1 MGLVYLPTWMV
12 DVFNGKCRLNIYQS
26 HGSLGIWPPMNGLS
40 TSTIFPIFLRP
51 RKRHPPGAKAHSVA
65 FPLCHCAQDFF
76 HPGWSLRRNLAVAF
90 LSILRLGLFERKFE
104 KKPLFKGTHWEEN
117 AWKWWWRIQIKTE
130 NIQNDPYFFWKA
142 SSAKKK
148 TLMVEIHPRTFFVSV
163 VPLFWAP
170 FHPSFTFLQLV
181 MLQCKMDTS
190 ESRYLP
196 FFSWNDT
203 EWYGHTHRFICIKT
217 FYLYIVQLY
226 THTEI
231 GGLPWFTFAFIYK
244 CPSLCPLNHY
254 PIKFT

>member
-148 TLMVEIHPRTFFVSV
+148 NADGRDSPPDVFRFCRSVILGSIPPFF
-163 VPLFWAP
+163 
-170 FHPSFTFLQLV
+170 
-181 MLQCKMDTS
+181 
-190 ESRYLP
+190 YLP
-196 FFSWNDT
+196 PTSHASVQNGYLGESLSSLLLL
-203 EWYGHTHRFICIKT
+203 EWYGMIRT
-217 FYLYIVQLY
+217 Y
-226 THTEI
+226 T
-231 GGLPWFTFAFIYK
+231 
-244 CPSLCPLNHY
+244 
-254 PIKFT
+254 